1 MRATPSST
9 WVGPAAA
16 SVGSGTWPV
25 RTATTTAA
33 PAFRPDST
41 SRTVSPATST
51 RRTSAMPVASIA
63 WNTRNGAG
71 RPAATSSMQTTAST
85 TVESQP
91 SEPSSETVVSR
102 SNPVVS
108 ATFTSEDRNCAR
120 ASGTPSNAAGGL
132 TVGAGETVALLG
144 PSGSGKSTALK
155 ALAGFERPSAGRV
168 HLAGRDVT
176 DLPPYERG
184 LGVVVQ
190 QYALFP
196 HMRVADNVAFGRK
209 ARRTARNAVRDRVAE
224 ALAMVGMAD
233 YARRYPTELSGLRQD
248 MIGELQRLRADLP
261 GIAMLYVTHDQV
273 EALSLAYRIVV
284 MRDGRIVDSGPA
296 AGLYR
301 TPPSPFT
308 ASFLGDANLVPT
320 IVVETDVVK
329 AGDLTVRLDT
339 GPFSAG
345 DPTLLCLRPHE
356 IEVGPGWT
364 GRLSSVQWRG
374 ASYRLAVE
382 VDGVGPIRLDV
393 SSTSALPEV
402 GQQIEIVPANGAG
415 VLVPEPA

>member
-1 MRATPSST
+1 MSEAIRFDNVRVDYGRTRALADFSLS
-9 WVGPAAA
+9 
-16 SVGSGTWPV
+16 
-25 RTATTTAA
+25 
-33 PAFRPDST
+33 
-41 SRTVSPATST
+41 
-51 RRTSAMPVASIA
+51 
-63 WNTRNGAG
+63 
-71 RPAATSSMQTTAST
+71 
-85 TVESQP
+85 
-91 SEPSSETVVSR
+91 
-102 SNPVVS
+102 
-108 ATFTSEDRNCAR
+108 
-120 ASGTPSNAAGGL
+120 
-132 TVGAGETVALLG
+132 VGAGETVALLG

-196 HMRVADNVAFGRK
+196 HMRVADNVAFGLK
-209 ARRTARNAVRDRVAE
+209 ARRTAKAIVKDRVAE
-224 ALAMVGMAD
+224 VLTMVGMAEF
-233 YARRYPTELSGLRQD
+233 AHRYPAELSGGQQQRVAIARALAPAPEVLLLDEPLSALDAKLRQD

-273 EALSLAYRIVV
+273 EALSLADRIVV

-320 IVVETDVVK
+320 VVVETDVVQ

-339 GPFSAG
+339 GPFTAG

-364 GRLSSVQWRG
+364 GRLSAVQWRG

-393 SSTSALPEV
+393 SSTRALPEV
-402 GQQIEIVPANGAG
+402 GQQISIAPASGAG
-415 VLVPEPA
+415 VLVPS